1 MKKLLK
7 LCLVVLMALSICA
20 CGSKEQPTVEE
31 DPLTT
36 LINDATD
43 TFVSDCQEAL
53 ADAKAVEVYTDEILK
68 DITEPIKITVWNT
81 YYEYQQA
88 AFQKVADGFNE
99 KYKGKIEVEYVS
111 QAYQDYDTNL
121 LNAVRA
127 GTGPNI
133 TSRYCSTAAQY
144 VQEKLLVNL
153 YPYIMDSEIGIP
165 NYKEN
170 IIGKEYD
177 EVTQWGA
184 ESLYVYPVNMTT
196 EVLYYNADLF
206 NELGLKVPTTWTEL
220 AEVSK
225 AIYEAKGI
233 PGWGSDSETDT
244 MIDRVIQAKSGYING
259 TTCESEVDL
268 DTFKDV
274 LTWYVKGLDEGYF
287 RLAGADMYHSGPFV
301 NGQVGM
307 YIGSSAGVSYVFP
320 NDNFDVGV
328 AAIPQEG
335 GETFCPAW
343 GGGLVVFDKT
353 PEENLASYLFL
364 KYFLE
369 DDVIAKWCTVF
380 GAMPATKS
388 AIDTEIYQTWA
399 NENRVGQALI
409 QSADYVNWVNSV
421 PGADN
426 FRNAFGYAVDSIAAE
441 LADSAE

>member
-1 MKKLLK
+1 MKKFLE
-7 LCLVVLMALSICA
+7 LCLVALLALSLFG
-20 CGSKEQPTVEE
+20 CGNGTTTDELAETDPVSELVESATEQF
-31 DPLTT
+31 
-36 LINDATD
+36 I
-43 TFVSDCQEAL
+43 SDCEDAL
-53 ADAKAVEVYTDEILK
+53 AEAEAVNCYSEDIL
-68 DITEPIKITVWNT
+68 TELSEPVKITVWNT

-88 AFQKVADGFNE
+88 AFQEVADGFNE
-99 KYKGKIEVEYVS
+99 KYKGQIEVEYVS

-127 GTGPNI
+127 GEGPNI
-133 TSRYCSTAAQY
+133 TSRYCSTAAAY
-144 VQEKLLVNL
+144 VQEGLLVNL
-153 YPYIMDSEIGIP
+153 LPYINDPTIGIP

-170 IIGKEYD
+170 IVGKEYE
-177 EVTQWGA
+177 EVTQWSDD
-184 ESLYVYPVNMTT
+184 SLYVYPVNMTT

-206 NELGLKVPTTWTEL
+206 KELGLEVPTTWTEL

-225 AIYEAKGI
+225 TIYEAKGI

-244 MIDRVIQAKSGYING
+244 MIDMLIQAGSGYING
-259 TTCESEVDL
+259 KTCKSEVDI
-268 DTFKDV
+268 DVFKNNLKWY
-274 LTWYVKGLDEGYF
+274 LTGLNEGYF
-287 RLAGADMYHSGPFV
+287 RLAGADQYHSGPFV
-301 NGQVGM
+301 NGQVAM
-307 YIGSSAGVSYVFP
+307 YCGSSAGVSYVFP

-328 AAIPQEG
+328 AAMPQEG

-343 GGGLVVFDKT
+343 GGGLVVFNKT

-388 AIDTEIYQTWA
+388 AINTDIYQTWA
-399 NENRVGQALI
+399 KENKVGQALI

-426 FRNAFGYAVDSIAAE
+426 FRNAFGYAVDSCAAA
-441 LADSAE
+441 LAE